1 MGQCPWNRKESDMTE
16 RLTLSNKQQHAFL
29 KKSLQWNSKFSKII
43 VVNQH
48 VPCILTK
55 FNNSIC
61 IDESVIKDKWSE
73 YLYVIETNS
82 SVYNILSH
90 PIISCTFKC

>member
-1 MGQCPWNRKESDMTE
+1 MEQNICIAVKCLIETVSQVKGRT
-16 RLTLSNKQQHAFL
+16 